1 VSGEPEGEADGCGGG
16 GEQGVWRTGRHRE
29 AVGDPCLANQGQQN
43 QQALKEEEKWLC
55 NNSLAD
61 FLSWKFYLLEEE
73 INCLVSYS

>member
-1 VSGEPEGEADGCGGG
+1 
-16 GEQGVWRTGRHRE
+16 
-29 AVGDPCLANQGQQN
+29 VGDPCLANQGQQN